1 MTASLSYH
9 LKNTHMTRTQKATN
23 WFNSRGITAR
33 EEETGIVTLYVED
46 YNVTISDNEVDYR
59 AELWDEENGVA
70 NDVDGTPLKSG
81 DIVVAIDVDD
91 LEGKH
96 PVRGELLKVGE
107 VKDVASNYIEFR
119 GNTDNDVYGFY
130 GHRVLKIK

>member
-1 MTASLSYH
+1 
-9 LKNTHMTRTQKATN
+9 MTRTQKAIN
-23 WFNSRGITAR
+23 WFNGRGITAR
-33 EEETGIVTLYVED
+33 EEETGIVTLDVEG

-107 VKDVASNYIEFR
+107 VKDVASNYIEFI
-119 GNTDNDVYGFY
+119 GNTDNDAYAFY